1 MKLDLPRF
9 FQACN
14 PSKTLVVSKA
24 EDRQYYIDF
33 AKVRGG
39 KIIQEFLE
47 SINQELLKPARE
59 RGCGTST
66 VG

>member
-1 MKLDLPRF
+1 MKLDLTRF
-9 FQACN
+9 FQARN

-39 KIIQEFLE
+39 KGKRTLRL
-47 SINQELLKPARE
+47 NDL
-59 RGCGTST
+59 G
-66 VG
+66 